1 MLIFKIDTDGNAGV
15 KNIKGDLKSLQAEVG
30 GLITLADYYE
40 ELDARNIDIFADDE
54 GLLKS
59 NHIITF
65 FVTSKEN
72 KYKSI
77 ATLVGNLVFASHDD
91 DEGNTLGLSQKQL
104 SFIKEHLKKVAYIN
118 KDTNQ
123 VKLAYT
129 FWFQDELKTIGNNKG
144 S

>member
-1 MLIFKIDTDGNAGV
+1 MLIFKIDTDGNAGA

-30 GLITLADYYE
+30 GLITLANYYE

-59 NHIITF
+59 NPIITF

-91 DEGNTLGLSQKQL
+91 EDNTLGLSQKQL

-129 FWFQDELKTIGNNKG
+129 FWFQDELKTIRNNKG